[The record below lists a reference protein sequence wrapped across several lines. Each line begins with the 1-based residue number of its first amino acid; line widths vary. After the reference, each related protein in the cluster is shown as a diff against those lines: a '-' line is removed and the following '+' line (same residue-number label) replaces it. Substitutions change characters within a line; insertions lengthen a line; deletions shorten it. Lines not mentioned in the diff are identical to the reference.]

1 MDKSMKLNR
10 VVVMVLGLALALG
23 PVSYRVYAA
32 TPNSRSRAAK
42 VSVVPGEAA
51 LSPEAKAAAEKVRAA
66 GVGFLTAQALMQKIK
81 SGRPPIIV
89 DVLGAS
95 SYNAKHLKGAISIP
109 YNKVDEIAPQVLPD
123 KGAEIVAY
131 CAGYLCGASL
141 TAAKSFK
148 GLGYTNIHD
157 FKGGLQEWAAHKLPF
172 EGSDAGST

>member
-1 MDKSMKLNR
+1 MDKSITVRRM
-10 VVVMVLGLALALG
+10 VVMVLGLALALG

-32 TPNSRSRAAK
+32 SSDAGRKAAK

-51 LSPEAKAAAEKVRAA
+51 LSPEAKAAAAKVRAA

-81 SGRPPIIV
+81 SGHPPIIV

-109 YNKVDEIAPQVLPD
+109 YNKVEELAPQVLPD
-123 KGAEIVAY
+123 KNAEIVVY

-148 GLGYTNIHD
+148 GLGYTNVHD

-172 EGSDAGST
+172 EGTDAATK